1 MKTTT
6 KAVAVMAVASS
17 LSLGGCAAV
26 GLTALGVGMGTGV
39 GHHLGGMVYK
49 TFTAPQ
55 AQVKRAAQGALG
67 RMQVKV
73 VKSEREGSTETI
85 LAKAGD
91 RDIDVVL
98 EALTPNTTRMKVTAR
113 QNGGFLTDGATATE
127 VILQTEKL
135 VGS

>member
-1 MKTTT
+1 MRTRNV
-6 KAVAVMAVASS
+6 VAVLALCSS
-17 LSLGGCAAV
+17 CLAGCTAV

-73 VKSEREGSTETI
+73 VKSEREGSTET
-85 LAKAGD
+85 AARKQGQRSERAREQERGRAGIRRP
-91 RDIDVVL
+91 RDTIRPDGEAVPVL
-98 EALTPNTTRMKVTAR
+98 IRAAGP
-113 QNGGFLTDGATATE
+113 
-127 VILQTEKL
+127 
-135 VGS
+135 

>member
-6 KAVAVMAVASS
+6 AVAVAAVSCI
-17 LSLGGCAAV
+17 SLGGCAAV
-26 GLTALGVGMGTGV
+26 GLTALGVGMATGV
-39 GHHLGGMVYK
+39 GHTLGGMVYK

-73 VKSEREGSTETI
+73 VKTERDGASETI
-85 LAKAGD
+85 YAKAGD
-91 RDIDVVL
+91 RDIDIVL
-98 EALTPNTTRMKVTAR
+98 ETLTPNTTRMKVTAK
-113 QNGGFLTDGATATE
+113 QNGGILSDSATATE

-135 VGS
+135 VGAT

>member
-1 MKTTT
+1 MRTRNV
-6 KAVAVMAVASS
+6 VAVLALCSS
-17 LSLGGCAAV
+17 CLAGCTAV

-85 LAKAGD
+85 TAKAGD
-91 RDIDVVL
+91 RDIDIVL
-98 EALTPNTTRMKVTAR
+98 ESLTPNTTRMKVTAR
-113 QNGGFLTDGATATE
+113 QNGGFLTDAATATE

-135 VGS
+135 VGT

>member
-1 MKTTT
+1 MKTRT
-6 KAVAVMAVASS
+6 AVAVLALCS

-55 AQVKRAAQGALG
+55 AQVKRATHSALG
-67 RMQVKV
+67 KMQVKV
-73 VKSEREGSTETI
+73 VKSQRDGSTETI
-85 LAKAGD
+85 TAKAGD
-91 RDIDVVL
+91 RDIDIVL
-98 EALTPNTTRMKVTAR
+98 ESLTPNTTRMKVTAR
-113 QNGGFLTDGATATE
+113 QNGGLLTDGATATE